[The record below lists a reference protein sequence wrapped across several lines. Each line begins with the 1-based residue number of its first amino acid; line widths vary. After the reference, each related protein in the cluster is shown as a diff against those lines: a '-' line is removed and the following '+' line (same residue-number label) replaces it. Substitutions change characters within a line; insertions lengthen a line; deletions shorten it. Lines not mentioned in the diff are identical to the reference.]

1 LDGGA
6 FVLPPIATADL
17 GAPLGLFA
25 EPCHCFRVPKAGTAE
40 YRVAGAAAIGVPW
53 AVMVAIGAVLIAVLF
68 EAAHH
73 MGLGLVTAEGAFS
86 VFHGFTTGA
95 QTQPFCRTLI

>member
-1 LDGGA
+1 LDAGA
-6 FVLPPIATADL
+6 FILPPIATARL
-17 GAPLGLFA
+17 GAFLGLLSKSRHLFL
-25 EPCHCFRVPKAGTAE
+25 VPEAGTAE
-40 YRVAGAAAIGVPW
+40 YGIAGASAIGVSW
-53 AVMVAIGAVLIAVLF
+53 TVMVSIGAVLIAVLF